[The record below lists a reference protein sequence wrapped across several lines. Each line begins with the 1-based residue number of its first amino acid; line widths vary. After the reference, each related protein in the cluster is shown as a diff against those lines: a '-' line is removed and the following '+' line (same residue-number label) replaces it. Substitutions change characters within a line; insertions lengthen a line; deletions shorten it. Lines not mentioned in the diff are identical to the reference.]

1 MNRFT
6 RRLPRAAALA
16 TLLAA
21 GAVGCRS
28 GGPHIDDAYLVD
40 RIPGLAEVD
49 VQEWRVLV
57 QRDDDSG
64 LALLVNDLP
73 ARSADL
79 RLGERFAISDG
90 SVFVDYQLLA
100 IEEGTARFRLRVL
113 SALRS
118 DPGLRSRQSVLAVRT
133 YPQRPRP

>member
-1 MNRFT
+1 MNRDT
-6 RRLPRAAALA
+6 RSPLGHAALA
-16 TLLAA
+16 TLVAFGAA
-21 GAVGCRS
+21 GCRS

-40 RIPGLAEVD
+40 RIPGLAEVE

-57 QRDDDSG
+57 MRDDESG
-64 LALLVNDLP
+64 LAMLVNDLP

-79 RLGERFAISDG
+79 RVGERFAISDG
-90 SVFVDYQLLA
+90 SIFVDYQLLA

-113 SALRS
+113 SALRN
-118 DPGLRSRQSVLAVRT
+118 DPGLRSQQSVVAVRT